1 MSLRPLRTLHR
12 LKPWCRAVV
21 EVASQEPPA
30 QSFEQDR
37 LPSQLRQWITPGA
50 ELYVNPICSQMDQML
65 LKCEQPEAVLALLV
79 THRGVFFVHNLV
91 TAIQVLA
98 SLDEVKD
105 PIALNRLLRDP
116 RYDLLLRDL
125 VRFVP
130 KLDFQAM
137 THIVHCLQQLDHK
150 YYALFSRMLRPLM
163 QQPCPDVSI
172 LLRCLQAYCWA
183 GYHQQSHFFGHFA
196 NLMTDADLELE
207 QLVEGVVLFSGTAEY
222 QEKFFHT
229 AEQRLL
235 RDLPLLSPHQA
246 SLVALAFTAHLHSH
260 DQLLE
265 AVAGLVQLQ
274 AMSMEPADIVRCLQ
288 AFHRAVLFFPDAVRA
303 GLDACSVPLYRAWLL
318 RTPCPALAPTD
329 VAELLESAA
338 FFGIP
343 TDLTRVALE
352 YLADHVDAVPERA
365 AIQTVYAMCMTGA
378 VANHSK
384 LLLYLFRKIGAGT
397 AWEAQRV
404 RVFQIWM
411 SQLLQFPWLDAR
423 LKKRCIETGMRAW
436 CLHRGGFGCPHPE
449 EVREVSEELKSMGV
463 AHQSFV
469 HVKDTPYEL
478 DVVIGDRKA
487 ALLVSSETARNTL
500 TPVGGTLLQIKH
512 LQDRGWRL
520 LVIPRVAW
528 RRLPAVSRARYLS
541 LLLDGLASSQ
551 QSLSASEV
559 TRLPDP
565 SWEE

>member
-1 MSLRPLRTLHR
+1 
-12 LKPWCRAVV
+12 
-21 EVASQEPPA
+21 
-30 QSFEQDR
+30 
-37 LPSQLRQWITPGA
+37 
-50 ELYVNPICSQMDQML
+50 
-65 LKCEQPEAVLALLV
+65 
-79 THRGVFFVHNLV
+79 
-91 TAIQVLA
+91 
-98 SLDEVKD
+98 
-105 PIALNRLLRDP
+105 
-116 RYDLLLRDL
+116 
-125 VRFVP
+125 
-130 KLDFQAM
+130 
-137 THIVHCLQQLDHK
+137 
-150 YYALFSRMLRPLM
+150 MLRPLM

-500 TPVGGTLLQIKH
+500 TPAALTRFI
-512 LQDRGWRL
+512 
-520 LVIPRVAW
+520 
-528 RRLPAVSRARYLS
+528 S
-541 LLLDGLASSQ
+541 LLGPF
-551 QSLSASEV
+551 
-559 TRLPDP
+559 TKPFGP
-565 SWEE
+565 FW